1 MIVWFHFKGASAV
14 TSKVSAVYDKYGR
27 SDGLYPGSI
36 ISNGNW
42 TSKSETDFG
51 LVQCDRFHTG
61 KGSGSC
67 SDAMLNQVPIVSA
80 LAESKP
86 NGAVLYAG
94 IGADIARVP
103 VETADYYERWATR
116 RHRENAKRA
125 LDEYGPPPLKGGY
138 RPGGCTWAGAQWVPN
153 AHNSS
158 IGDDATICALV
169 VSLDGGT
176 LFSASADHSI
186 KAWSLPASEAV
197 DTPPSCTATFTG
209 HSSPVRA
216 LQLSTDGKTL
226 VSAAHDAH
234 KGELVLKVWA

>member
-1 MIVWFHFKGASAV
+1 MSQN
-14 TSKVSAVYDKYGR
+14 KYGG
-27 SDGLYPGSI
+27 SQGLYPRSTVG
-36 ISNGNW
+36 NGNW
-42 TSKSETDFG
+42 TTQSKTDFG
-51 LVQCDRFHTG
+51 LVQCDRFHTTTTLD
-61 KGSGSC
+61 SS
-67 SDAMLNQVPIVSA
+67 SDVVLNQVPIVSA
-80 LAESKP
+80 LAESRP

-103 VETADYYERWATR
+103 VETAEYYEEWATR
-116 RHRENAKRA
+116 RHEEKARLGERYNLYTTR
-125 LDEYGPPPLKGGY
+125 Y
-138 RPGGCTWAGAQWVPN
+138 RPGGRTWAGAQWLPE
-153 AHNSS
+153 AHSS
-158 IGDDATICALV
+158 SSSSSGDDATICALV

-186 KAWSLPASEAV
+186 KAWSLPASEGV

-216 LQLSTDGKTL
+216 LQLSPDGKTL

>member
-1 MIVWFHFKGASAV
+1 MIVWFVCIFKGASAV
-14 TSKVSAVYDKYGR
+14 TSKVSEDKYGY
-27 SDGLYPGSI
+27 SEGLYPRSTVG
-36 ISNGNW
+36 NGNW
-42 TSKSETDFG
+42 TSKSTTDFG

-61 KGSGSC
+61 KASGSC
-67 SDAMLNQVPIVSA
+67 SDAVLNQVPIVSA

-103 VETADYYERWATR
+103 VETADYYENWATR
-116 RHRENAKRA
+116 RHRADANRE
-125 LDEYGPPPLKGGY
+125 LYGSGPLKEGY
-138 RPGGCTWAGAQWVPN
+138 RPGGRTWAGAQWVPN

-186 KAWSLPASEAV
+186 KAWSLPASEDV

-216 LQLSTDGKTL
+216 LQLSPDGKTL